1 MPAFRVRSKNIRN
14 AGNHKHISNTICIH
28 VISYNTEILVK
39 LVDFSASE
47 NALISLLKI
56 ILSWK
61 ISIFPSYEDSF
72 GENQYTW
79 RWFAPEIFRF
89 TSGFSTFFA
98 SKFFKLFVCPK
109 FTKSFFT
116 SLKYGK
122 QVKIK
127 HWKAEHTTWNRIRNV
142 DFWTFRKMGIL
153 CIVAFLTFMHHPDS
167 KL

>member
-47 NALISLLKI
+47 NAL
-56 ILSWK
+56 
-61 ISIFPSYEDSF
+61 SIFAQKYFILKKKVSF
-72 GENQYTW
+72 GVNQYT
-79 RWFAPEIFRF
+79 FLL
-89 TSGFSTFFA
+89 FFA
-98 SKFFKLFVCPK
+98 SKFVWTICVPK
-109 FTKSFFT
+109 VYKKFFFT

-153 CIVAFLTFMHHPDS
+153 CIVAFLTYMHHPDS

>member
-47 NALISLLKI
+47 NAL
-56 ILSWK
+56 
-61 ISIFPSYEDSF
+61 SIFAQKYFILKKKVSF
-72 GENQYTW
+72 GVNQYT
-79 RWFAPEIFRF
+79 FLL
-89 TSGFSTFFA
+89 FFA
-98 SKFFKLFVCPK
+98 SKFFWTICVSKVYK
-109 FTKSFFT
+109 KFFT

-153 CIVAFLTFMHHPDS
+153 CIVAFLTYMHHPDS